1 MNSTVY
7 LVSGLPRSG
16 TSLMMQMLHR
26 GGLEPWT
33 DRIRTADE
41 DNPRGYFEL
50 EQVKQTSDD
59 CSWIDQARGKVV
71 KLISQLLMTL
81 PAGGPYKVV
90 FMRRD
95 LDEVLASQHK
105 MLERRGEADESTR
118 DPHDMKQLFVA
129 HLEDVEA
136 WLRARADVDVLFVN
150 YNRLLAEPR
159 RAAERIDRFVGG
171 VLDVDAMV
179 AAVDPALY
187 RNRKRR
193 ATAEPAASMAATEP

>member
-33 DRIRTADE
+33 DRIRAADE

-50 EQVKQTSDD
+50 EKVKQTSSD

-81 PAGGPYKVV
+81 PPGGPYKVV

-95 LDEVLASQHK
+95 LDEVLDSQFK
-105 MLERRGEADESTR
+105 MLERRGERDESTR
-118 DPHDMKQLFVA
+118 DADDMKQLFVA

-150 YNRLLAEPR
+150 YNRLIADPR
-159 RAAERIDRFVGG
+159 QAAERINRFVDG

-193 ATAEPAASMAATEP
+193 AAAGSSASLATAER